1 MRKSTCGYKFL
12 ILWKDGTETW
22 IALKDMKESHPVE
35 LAEFAKSRGL
45 ASEPAFAWW
54 VPYT

>member
-12 ILWKDGTETW
+12 ILWKDGKETW

-35 LAEFAKSRGL
+35 LAEFAKSHGL
-45 ASEPAFAWW
+45 ASEPAFA
-54 VPYT
+54 